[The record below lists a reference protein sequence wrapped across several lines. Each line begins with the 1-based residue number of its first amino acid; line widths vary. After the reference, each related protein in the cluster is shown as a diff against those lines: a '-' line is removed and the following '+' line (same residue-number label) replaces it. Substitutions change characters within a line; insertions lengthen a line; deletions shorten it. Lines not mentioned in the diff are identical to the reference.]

1 MQQVTAESVI
11 SCTEVLGPSAAR
23 RPRSSMRKSVLRE
36 SPQAWAASVIPFS
49 WFFPPMLLASFR
61 DERIIISLKNTG
73 AKAHTVRVAGYADV
87 MIDNND
93 RAPICATEDGGNT
106 LLMTGAPQNDYA
118 FRLVATTCDTVWYGL
133 WSMRI
138 KECFTDLENRG
149 PGYVYSR
156 DSGLAY
162 SWTAT
167 VRPGEEWSRYV
178 LIGTGSEEQMT
189 VEIPQIPV
197 PAPGI
202 PEAEITLNTG
212 EVYLTEGRCPARLE
226 QLYCRAAGDP
236 PHYGPA
242 RRQQHPRQQHRSLYG
257 HQQRYGKNGRAY
269 RRRRRT
275 DGGHPL
281 LCPRLC
287 QGRGRH
293 GGLWPPEQGLWPE
306 CAQLWRLS
314 GDEQRKEC
322 LYH

>member
-23 RPRSSMRKSVLRE
+23 RPRFSMRKSVLRE

-149 PGYVYSR
+149 PDYVYSR

-212 EVYLTEGRCPARLE
+212 EVYLTEGDALPDWNRYIAALQGTLRITGQPADSSTPGSSTVLYTATSSDTAKTARL
-226 QLYCRAAGDP
+226 P
-236 PHYGPA
+236 PLQA
-242 RRQQHPRQQHRSLYG
+242 
-257 HQQRYGKNGRAY
+257 
-269 RRRRRT
+269 
-275 DGGHPL
+275 D
-281 LCPRLC
+281 
-287 QGRGRH
+287 
-293 GGLWPPEQGLWPE
+293 
-306 CAQLWRLS
+306 
-314 GDEQRKEC
+314 
-322 LYH
+322 